1 MTRKSKWILIVSIF
15 VFVVDLLWYSIYFCG
30 GGVFFLIAGIVF
42 AVLSAVLIFVSGWFN
57 RKKDVCKGKHYA
69 IAKHFEDNAI
79 HYLLK

>member
-30 GGVFFLIAGIVF
+30 GGVFFLIAGIV
-42 AVLSAVLIFVSGWFN
+42 LIFVSGWFN

-69 IAKHFEDNAI
+69 IAKHFDDNAI